1 MKKQITS
8 KQYFQTVTLV
18 YWIQAFSLLLF
29 SSVIY
34 FLIVSG
40 SKSSAPATNA
50 AGWSFALP
58 VVLLIALAS
67 SYFLFRYM
75 VKGISPKLRLQ
86 EKMPKYAS
94 AILIRSALIQLPGL
108 FAALVAFMTFEV
120 YYLGGSL
127 MMVLV
132 FLVLR
137 PSKQTAAEDLQLSQ
151 KERTQLDNPVAVISE
166 VGEKS

>member
-8 KQYFQTVTLV
+8 RQYFQTVTIV
-18 YWIQAFSLLLF
+18 YWTQAFSLLLF

-34 FLIVSG
+34 FLIISG
-40 SKSSAPATNA
+40 NKSNAPAA
-50 AGWSFALP
+50 DAGWSFALP

-75 VKGISPKLRLQ
+75 VKNINPKMRLQ
-86 EKMPKYAS
+86 DKMPKYAS
-94 AILIRSALIQLPGL
+94 AILIRSALVQLPGL
-108 FAALVAFMTFEV
+108 FAAIVAYMSFEV

-137 PSKQTAAEDLQLSQ
+137 PSKQSAAEDLQLSN
-151 KERTQLDNPVAVISE
+151 KERALLDDPNAVVSE
-166 VGEKS
+166 VEQRK